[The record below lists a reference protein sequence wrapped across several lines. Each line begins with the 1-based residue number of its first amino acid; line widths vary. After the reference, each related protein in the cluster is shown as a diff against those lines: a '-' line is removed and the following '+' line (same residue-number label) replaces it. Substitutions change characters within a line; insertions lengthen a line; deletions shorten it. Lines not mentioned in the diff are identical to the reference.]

1 MTETYVLTGVTSG
14 FGAATLELLCETIE
28 NPIIVGARNVGPVI
42 EKYGSRVRALPLDLA
57 NLQSVRDFCDQ
68 CEGEQI
74 CTLGMNAGMQT
85 RTLAATIDGFESTFQ
100 TNYLSHMLIFERL
113 KTHFTEGALVVTT
126 GSGTHDPEEKTPLP
140 PPKHANVEWLA
151 YLDADPKPDGFR
163 PIRLARAYSTSKLL
177 CIMMA
182 MEIAERYPYL
192 NAISFDPGYLPDT
205 KLTREYPAFITALV
219 KPLIPRLMRNDRSS
233 SVATT
238 APVYARVLRGELS
251 PDKNGGYIVMRS
263 GKGIEVL
270 PSELARKPGTASTV
284 WNESLKLLTRDA

>member
-1 MTETYVLTGVTSG
+1 
-14 FGAATLELLCETIE
+14 
-28 NPIIVGARNVGPVI
+28 
-42 EKYGSRVRALPLDLA
+42 
-57 NLQSVRDFCDQ
+57 
-68 CEGEQI
+68 
-74 CTLGMNAGMQT
+74 
-85 RTLAATIDGFESTFQ
+85 
-100 TNYLSHMLIFERL
+100 MLIFERL

-233 SVATT
+233 SVAAT

-270 PSELARKPGTASTV
+270 PTWGQDTARPTDPTPFSDGPKSERPKPRKKRVCQHYPQIRTWFYASDNHHLFHSSRLLLSWENIEDPKPNGLSLARSIASSTEATL
-284 WNESLKLLTRDA
+284 NMSATGPKISS